1 MKDLLK
7 DFNIESV
14 IKHLSDQ
21 TIDLLVSRKCDNPKP
36 DLDALRKDKKIRAIP
51 CSRENPKILW
61 VNDAEVV
68 GY

>member
-1 MKDLLK
+1 MRNCGSIRRKYILDVIPSLQIHKLR
-7 DFNIESV
+7 NIFS
-14 IKHLSDQ
+14 Q
-21 TIDLLVSRKCDNPKP
+21 TG
-36 DLDALRKDKKIRAIP
+36 IP